1 MLKVSVRGERLV
13 LNVLNALVHEE
24 ARHRAHIGARIA
36 LSLSYIFLK
45 RSEILYNDGKYRFL
59 TKRGL
64 IRRSFRAIETGE
76 TNIFT
81 LTECA
86 FNFSCQ

>member
-13 LNVLNALVHEE
+13 LNVLNALR
-24 ARHRAHIGARIA
+24 ARRSAGPQGTHRARIA

-64 IRRSFRAIETGE
+64 IRSSFRAIETG
-76 TNIFT
+76 
-81 LTECA
+81 
-86 FNFSCQ
+86 